1 MLFYELKIIC
11 SKTSTTLLIVTYV
24 TNLVK
29 GFLLGFIMFTNIFKS
44 ITLLD
49 FMAESFKNKGF
60 FRLKCDFKRYLSRG
74 TIFF

>member
-29 GFLLGFIMFTNIFKS
+29 GFLLGFIMFKNIFKS
-44 ITLLD
+44 ITLLG
-49 FMAESFKNKGF
+49 FMDESFKNKGF
-60 FRLKCDFKRYLSRG
+60 FSLECDFKRYLSRG

>member
-1 MLFYELKIIC
+1 MLFRELKIIC

-29 GFLLGFIMFTNIFKS
+29 GFLLDFIIFTNVFKS

-49 FMAESFKNKGF
+49 FVAKSFKNKSLF
-60 FRLKCDFKRYLSRG
+60 HFKV
-74 TIFF
+74 